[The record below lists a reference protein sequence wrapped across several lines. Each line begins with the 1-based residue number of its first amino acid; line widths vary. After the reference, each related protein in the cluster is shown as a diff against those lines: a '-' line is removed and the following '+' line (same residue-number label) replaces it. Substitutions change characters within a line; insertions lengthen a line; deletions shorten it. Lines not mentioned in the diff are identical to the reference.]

1 MPGRQRPCAPA
12 SSGGRFLSLARCR
25 NRHSNRSDGR
35 PQLSEVWF
43 LADGDT
49 VRLSLNSSR
58 QKTKNLLRNPACNL
72 FILDLANPYRY
83 LELRGDAVIEADP
96 DYSLAARVG
105 SKYGAVLNSTEWQF
119 MQVFVGGIPATAEVS
134 TLV

>member
-1 MPGRQRPCAPA
+1 VNIPDSHRDLLDSQVATLGTVGP
-12 SSGGRFLSLARCR
+12 
-25 NRHSNRSDGR
+25 DGR

-58 QKTKNLLRNPACNL
+58 QKTKNLLRNSACNL

-83 LELRGDAVIEADP
+83 LELRGDAVVEADP
-96 DYSLAARVG
+96 DYSLADRVG
-105 SKYGAVLNSTEWQF
+105 SKYGADLREHDGPGESRFRVAVQATRVNAVN
-119 MQVFVGGIPATAEVS
+119 MGG
-134 TLV
+134 